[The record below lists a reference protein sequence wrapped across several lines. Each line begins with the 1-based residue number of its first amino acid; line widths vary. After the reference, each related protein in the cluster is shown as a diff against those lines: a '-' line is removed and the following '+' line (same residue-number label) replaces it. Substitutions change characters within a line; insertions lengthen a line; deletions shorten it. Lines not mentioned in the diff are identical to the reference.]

1 MTVYSMA
8 ITGTGGSELQVY
20 RRTLT
25 DKGMNVSFLRMHN
38 ENVELKME
46 GTLVRTK

>member
-8 ITGTGGSELQVY
+8 ISEHGGSELQVY

-25 DKGMNVSFLRMHN
+25 DKGMDVSFLRMQD
-38 ENVELKME
+38 ETIELEMQGK
-46 GTLVRTK
+46 LVRTK